1 MTAGIDARFTRNR
14 GFTLLEVLVALAIVA
29 LAMLALGRVGGQ
41 QANQQAL
48 LEERLFAGWVADNQ
62 LTRARL
68 GAVPGG
74 RQSGVAEMAA
84 REWHYELQASAS
96 PEPAVLRL
104 DVVVRPAADAPAVV
118 RRTGFRRAR

>member
-1 MTAGIDARFTRNR
+1 MQAVRVQRGGSG
-14 GFTLLEVLVALAIVA
+14 GFTLIEVLVALAIVA

-41 QANQQAL
+41 QLQQQAA

-68 GAVPGG
+68 GTVPGG
-74 RQSGVAEMAA
+74 RQSGVVEMGE
-84 REWHYELQASAS
+84 REWQYEVSVSAS
-96 PEPAVLRL
+96 PDPAVLRL
-104 DVVVRPAADAPAVV
+104 DVAVKPGIDAPTVV